1 MMSEI
6 DLVKYGVLWNKV
18 ESMENKIDKM
28 EVQLEKLVDLASQG
42 KGGFWMGMVFI
53 SAISSVIGFFTHYWS
68 K

>member
-42 KGGFWMGMVFI
+42 KGGFWMGMMFI